1 MDQTALM
8 LLLCLCSS
16 ALKDGET
23 VGTFRG
29 KEGGN
34 INVRCEFR
42 YSGTK
47 RFLCKKTCE
56 GKNIVIETTKER
68 DVRGRFSIRYEKRA
82 TSRSDLL
89 HVNITDLK
97 PSDSGRYWCRSDG
110 TFAGTLYDHF
120 DLVVTEDSSKPKWTP
135 RTFLGS
141 TFLPT
146 STQSFS
152 PSETIKL
159 SEKPAAASDPLL
171 YAVLVLVVL
180 IVFLAAALLIFFK
193 RKNFSQQKGPPE
205 ETEYANFSKAKDD
218 AVEYS
223 EVHFLK
229 DASTP
234 ANSAPCGRAE
244 NITYSEIQMNSANRS
259 DDSALYSNIS
269 LQQ

>member
-1 MDQTALM
+1 F
-8 LLLCLCSS
+8 SS
-16 ALKDGET
+16 AALKDGET

-34 INVRCEFR
+34 ITVRCEFG

-47 RFLCKKTCE
+47 RFLCKETCE
-56 GKNIVIETTKER
+56 EKNILIETTKDR
-68 DVRGRFSIRYEKRA
+68 DERGRFSIRYERRNII
-82 TSRSDLL
+82 SSDFL

-97 PSDSGRYWCRSDG
+97 PSDSGWYECRSDE
-110 TFAGTLYDHF
+110 TSVGTLYDDF
-120 DLVVTEDSSKPKWTP
+120 YLVVTEASTTTN
-135 RTFLGS
+135 RTIR
-141 TFLPT
+141 TTTT

-152 PSETIKL
+152 PSPSETIK
-159 SEKPAAASDPLL
+159 AAASDPLL
-171 YAVLVLVVL
+171 YAVLVLVIL

-234 ANSAPCGRAE
+234 ANSAPCGHAE